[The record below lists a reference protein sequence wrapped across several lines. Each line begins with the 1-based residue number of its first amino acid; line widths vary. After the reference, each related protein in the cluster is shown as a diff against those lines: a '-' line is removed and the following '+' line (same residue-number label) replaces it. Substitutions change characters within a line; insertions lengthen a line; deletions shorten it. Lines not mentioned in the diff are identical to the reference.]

1 MRDVLAGRRLLAEDG
16 VSVVTKCFRREAQS
30 VPAVRRFVR
39 AVLEDWELS
48 GLADTAEMVTSELA
62 SNAVLHARHAAF
74 RVTLRRLGDEQ
85 VQVAVIDRSR
95 TLPQQVDPGDDEDH
109 GRGLAIVEALS
120 QKWGAEPMWWGT
132 AKGKKVWAD
141 LAAPRP
147 VELPVSDPLYPSHR
161 VQAVYVLVVVA
172 VAALVV
178 VAVAALVV
186 LGVAAG
192 ADAPPLT
199 P

>member
-1 MRDVLAGRRLLAEDG
+1 MP
-16 VSVVTKCFRREAQS
+16 VVTKCFRREAQS
-30 VPAVRRFVR
+30 VPEARRFVR
-39 AVLEDWELS
+39 AAVEEWKLPE
-48 GLADTAEMVTSELA
+48 LADIAETVASELA
-62 SNAVLHARHAAF
+62 ANAVLHARHAAF
-74 RVTLRRLGDEQ
+74 RVTLRRLGDDR

-95 TLPQQVDPGDDEDH
+95 ILPKRVDPDDDEDH

-141 LAAPRP
+141 LVAPRP
-147 VELPVSDPLYPSHR
+147 VELPVSDPLYPNHR
-161 VQAVYVLVVVA
+161 VQVVYV
-172 VAALVV
+172 LVV

-192 ADAPPLT
+192 ADVLPLT